1 MSEYIVQRNS
11 LVNVADEIRVL
22 SGTTEEL
29 ALEAMAENV
38 AEVNAEV
45 TSQADLITSLE
56 NALQGKSLPA
66 DPNLL
71 PENIKSG
78 VTIYGVEGTLK
89 TGVIDEL
96 LINNAATSLSAYCY
110 YRINS
115 FVNIEF
121 TKVRTV
127 NERAF
132 IGCNNMESVDF
143 SGTSSTTG
151 CNKIGVRAFSG
162 CWRLK
167 TVIIRNPT
175 ITGTFESDAF
185 NNCCHFEGTAR
196 EIYKQGYDENGLWT
210 ETLIETINPDC
221 AKDGYIYV
229 PSALVADYQTLLPD
243 YATQFRALEAYTVDG
258 TTTGALDETKI

>member
-22 SGTTEEL
+22 SDTIEEL
-29 ALEAMAENV
+29 GLEAMASNV
-38 AEVNAEV
+38 ADANAEV
-45 TSQADLITSLE
+45 TSQADLLIDLE

-78 VTIYGVEGTLK
+78 VSIFGVKGTLK
-89 TGVIDEL
+89 AGVNDEL
-96 LINNAATSLSAYCY
+96 ICNNAATSLSAYCY

-121 TKVRTV
+121 TKVRSV

-132 IGCNNMESVDF
+132 IGCTNMESVDF
-143 SGTSSTTG
+143 SGTTGTYG
-151 CNKIGVRAFSG
+151 CNKIATRAFSG

-185 NNCCHFEGTAR
+185 NDCCHFNGTTQ
-196 EIYKQGYDENGLWT
+196 EIYERGYDEDGLWY
-210 ETLIETINPDC
+210 ETVIDTINPDC

-258 TTTGALDETKI
+258 TTTGALDKTKI